1 MSAGATAAPTAPTA
15 PVTVHRWDLSAK
27 VSVSALTAV
36 VVGLAV
42 VPFLFT
48 QSTTGTLTE
57 LFILVILASMW
68 NAMAG
73 FAGLVSVGQQ
83 AFIGIGAYATI
94 VLADHGV
101 NAYVAVVLAAGAA
114 LLLAVPT
121 SYLALRLR
129 GGQFA
134 IAMWVIAET
143 FRLVLVQFQ
152 SLGGGTGKSLTTL
165 NVYSP
170 ADRQAY
176 TYWVALAVTVAL
188 LVGLALMLRSRLG
201 IALQAIRDDEVG
213 ASSLGVRTML
223 GKRLIF
229 AFSALGCG
237 AAGALIAVN
246 SLRIQPDSIFG
257 VQYTAYMIFMVLIG
271 GLGSFEGAIVGALIF
286 FGIQQQFAD
295 QGTYYLIGLGL
306 LAIAFTLVA
315 PRGIWGAVQRRT
327 GLQMLPLGYRLRGLP
342 TGDARRRAP
351 AAGDAAVGVD
361 ARDGAPAARATR

>member
-1 MSAGATAAPTAPTA
+1 MTAERGA
-15 PVTVHRWDLSAK
+15 VTVHRWERSSKLS
-27 VSVSALTAV
+27 VT
-36 VVGLAV
+36 GLAV
-42 VPFLFT
+42 AVVLLALVPFGFT
-48 QSTTGTLTE
+48 QATTGKLTG
-57 LFILVILASMW
+57 LFILVILAAMW

-94 VLADHGV
+94 VLADAGL
-101 NAYVAVVLAAGAA
+101 NAYLAVLVAAGAA
-114 LLLAVPT
+114 LGLAAPT
-121 SYLALRLR
+121 SLLALRLR

-165 NVYSP
+165 NQYTP
-170 ADRQAY
+170 ADRQAF
-176 TYWVALAVTVAL
+176 TYWLALALTVAL
-188 LVGLALMLRSRLG
+188 LTGLALLLRGRLG

-223 GKRLIF
+223 GKRIVFLV
-229 AFSALGCG
+229 SALGCG
-237 AAGALIAVN
+237 AAGGLIAVN

-271 GLGSFEGAIVGALIF
+271 GLGTYEGAIVGALVF
-286 FGIQQQFAD
+286 FGIQQAFAD

-315 PRGIWGAVQRRT
+315 PGGIWGAVRDRT
-327 GLQMLPLGYRLRGLP
+327 GLRMLPLGYQLRGLP
-342 TGDARRRAP
+342 DRT
-351 AAGDAAVGVD
+351 
-361 ARDGAPAARATR
+361 AARAGAGGSGAPEPGPVAEAT

>member
-1 MSAGATAAPTAPTA
+1 MSAATG
-15 PVTVHRWDLSAK
+15 VTVHRWQRSSQLATGAA
-27 VSVSALTAV
+27 ALV
-36 VVGLAV
+36 VVGLV
-42 VPFLFT
+42 LVPFAFT
-48 QSTTGTLTE
+48 QATTGNLTE
-57 LFILVILASMW
+57 LFILVILAAMW

-94 VLADHGV
+94 VLAEHGL
-101 NAYVAVVLAAGAA
+101 NAYAAVVVAA
-114 LLLAVPT
+114 LIAGVLAVPT
-121 SYLALRLR
+121 SLLALRLR

-143 FRLVLVQFQ
+143 FRLVLVQFD

-165 NVYSP
+165 NGYAP

-176 TYWVALAVTVAL
+176 VYWLALALAAAL
-188 LVGLALMLRSRLG
+188 LVGLVVILRARLG

-213 ASSLGVRTML
+213 AGSLGVRTTL

-229 AFSALGCG
+229 WFSALGCG
-237 AAGALIAVN
+237 AAGGLIAVN

-271 GLGSFEGAIVGALIF
+271 GLGTFEGAIIGALVF
-286 FGIQQQFAD
+286 FGIQQEFAD

-315 PRGIWGAVQRRT
+315 PGGIWGAIQKRT
-327 GLQMLPLGYRLRGLP
+327 GLRLVPLGYRLRGLP
-342 TGDARRRAP
+342 ERGGPGRPAEPVGGSPHPDGTALPARR
-351 AAGDAAVGVD
+351 
-361 ARDGAPAARATR
+361 